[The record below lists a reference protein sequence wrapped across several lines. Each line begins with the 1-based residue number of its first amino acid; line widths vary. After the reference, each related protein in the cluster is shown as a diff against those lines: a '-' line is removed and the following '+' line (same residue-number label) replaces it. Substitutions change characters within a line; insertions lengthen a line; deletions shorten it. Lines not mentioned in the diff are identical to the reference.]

1 LNSDEFSLY
10 KAVTAYINQYLPQG
24 TGRQKQSIALTRT
37 VLQRRLASSTRAIHE
52 SLKRRLKK
60 QQGLL
65 EELETLPPA
74 QQAQR
79 LDLLRRRAT
88 DNELDEDDLDDAG
101 RDSLVDE
108 FTVARRLDQ
117 LRDEIAA
124 LRELTEQARRVRE
137 QAPDSKLAALRECLS
152 RAQFAELQDGRGKL
166 IIFTEHRDTMWHVR
180 EHLEQCG
187 YSTCEIH
194 GGMNPHERK
203 RAQEDFRTRAQIC
216 VATEAAGEGMNLQ
229 FCHLMINYDL
239 PWNPTR
245 LEQRLGRIHRI
256 GQERDCYVFNFV
268 ADQSE
273 DGQPVIEGRILK
285 RLLDKLDQM
294 RDALGHERVY
304 DVIGEVLS
312 LNQVNLPDMLREAAY
327 DPRRLDDYLDRIDS
341 IDPEKL
347 RQYEQVTGI
356 ALARSHVNLE
366 AFQQASLEAEE
377 RRLMPEYVARHF
389 LAAAELVGMRVE
401 ARADSLWRIE
411 HVPQDLRSDRL
422 EAVRR
427 LGKPDPSY
435 RKVTFHKAHL
445 EQDQHVDAVLL
456 GPGHPL
462 YAAVDEKLNERLAS
476 IQGGCA
482 VFTDPTATSSY
493 LIHFFE
499 IEIRGHSTRAED
511 ATTVHAELVAVREQ
525 NGDFSLL
532 PPDVLHDLASHPDQ
546 SIPVNDLHTAAAV
559 DFLKSTY
566 MLEVRAKCQEERR
579 RFAAICEDYL
589 QRSFDARIRAA
600 QDRVMSLRAREAAGE
615 SEVALALQRAE
626 HDLADLQ
633 RARDERMAGLSR
645 LAIART
651 GPVRHIATAVVLPP
665 GEREW
670 PPEAMDLGDPN
681 SEHAAMEVVM
691 AYERNRGWEPTD
703 VSQQKIGFD
712 IRSQGPP
719 DPATGHREVRRIEV
733 KGRVRGAP
741 IRLTTNEWLKARQ
754 LGLTYW
760 LYVVWDPKEPGAQP
774 TLVQD
779 PAHVLEHA
787 AREVAATRYYEV
799 SASAVQ
805 QAKTNGW

>member
-1 LNSDEFSLY
+1 
-10 KAVTAYINQYLPQG
+10 
-24 TGRQKQSIALTRT
+24 
-37 VLQRRLASSTRAIHE
+37 
-52 SLKRRLKK
+52 
-60 QQGLL
+60 
-65 EELETLPPA
+65 
-74 QQAQR
+74 
-79 LDLLRRRAT
+79 
-88 DNELDEDDLDDAG
+88 
-101 RDSLVDE
+101 
-108 FTVARRLDQ
+108 
-117 LRDEIAA
+117 
-124 LRELTEQARRVRE
+124 
-137 QAPDSKLAALRECLS
+137 
-152 RAQFAELQDGRGKL
+152 
-166 IIFTEHRDTMWHVR
+166 MWHVR
-180 EHLEQCG
+180 EHLEQWG

-203 RAQEDFRTRAQIC
+203 RAQEDFRTRAQVC
-216 VATEAAGEGMNLQ
+216 VATEAAGEGINLQ

-327 DPRRLDDYLDRIDS
+327 DPRRIDDYLDRIDS

-347 RQYEQVTGI
+347 REYEQVTGI
-356 ALARSHVNLE
+356 ALARSHVDLE
-366 AFQQASLEAEE
+366 AFQQASIEAEE
-377 RRLMPEYVARHF
+377 RRLMPEYVARYF
-389 LAAAELVGMRVE
+389 LAAAQLIALRVE
-401 ARADSLWRIE
+401 PRADGLWRIE

-422 EAVRR
+422 DAVRR

-435 RKVTFHKAHL
+435 RKFTFHKTHL
-445 EQDQHVDAVLL
+445 EQDQHVDAVLV

-462 YAAVDEKLNERLAS
+462 YAVVDEKLNERLAN
-476 IQGGCA
+476 IRGGCA
-482 VFTDPTATSSY
+482 FFTDPTAASPY
-493 LIHFFE
+493 RIHFFE
-499 IEIRGHSTRAED
+499 MEIRGHSSRAGD
-511 ATTVHAELVAVREQ
+511 SSSIHGELVAVREQ
-525 NGDFSLL
+525 DGQFSLL

-546 SIPVNDLHTAAAV
+546 SIPVNDLHTAAAA

-589 QRSFDARIRAA
+589 KRSFEARIRAA

-633 RARDERMAGLSR
+633 RAKDGRMAGLSR

-670 PPEAMDLGDPN
+670 PPEARDLGDPD

-712 IRSQGPP
+712 IRSLGPP
-719 DPATGHREVRRIEV
+719 DEATGQREVRRIEV

-754 LGLTYW
+754 LGPTYW
-760 LYVVWDPKEPGAQP
+760 LYVVWNPKEPGAQP

-787 AREVAATRYYEV
+787 VREVAATRYYEV

-805 QAKTNGW
+805 QAKTNGG